1 MHVTDYREFG
11 WPYLQADDSAD
22 VAAMATVLALGLY
35 ESTDR
40 FRFQDPSAPI
50 PAPGIDG
57 LVDEV
62 RTHAAATAFAAANAR
77 TLYQDLSTRSVSGAA
92 IGDPQ
97 SDGPLVDFDD
107 PAVVNLAGALDAA
120 AAQAAAATAQAN
132 RALRRLAQIAF
143 GVVQHGTDDGDVAAI
158 RRACAEVLE
167 DGEHAAPAEFDDH
180 TVVGRTRPEI
190 VVEIAG
196 AIARYLAC
204 PMPLATRI
212 TLVAEGASTRSL
224 TFVDGGS
231 LHVEDLGTFLGPV
244 GVVEVVE
251 AVLDVY
257 GQIDGIEPT
266 DLTILWES
274 LPDV

>member
-1 MHVTDYREFG
+1 
-11 WPYLQADDSAD
+11 
-22 VAAMATVLALGLY
+22 MAVPPGRRQRRRRRHGDGPGAGSLRVHRPVPVPGPVGT
-35 ESTDR
+35 
-40 FRFQDPSAPI
+40 DPS
-50 PAPGIDG
+50 
-57 LVDEV
+57 
-62 RTHAAATAFAAANAR
+62 AR

-120 AAQAAAATAQAN
+120 AAQAN

>member
-180 TVVGRTRPEI
+180 TVVGRTRPPLSSTTTPWW
-190 VVEIAG
+190 A
-196 AIARYLAC
+196 ARG
-204 PMPLATRI
+204 P
-212 TLVAEGASTRSL
+212 RSWWRSPAPSPG
-224 TFVDGGS
+224 TWPAPCRWRPGS
-231 LHVEDLGTFLGPV
+231 PSSPRARPPGR
-244 GVVEVVE
+244 
-251 AVLDVY
+251 
-257 GQIDGIEPT
+257 
-266 DLTILWES
+266 
-274 LPDV
+274 